1 MATPPS
7 PKTVQE
13 CFDHWA
19 QTGRADTMAAGHW
32 PAARQILERLDL
44 RPSQWFLDVGCGNGY
59 TVAWAAE
66 RVAPQGQ
73 AWGIELSE
81 NMLNVARQTVTAPNA
96 HFQQAN
102 VLELSFKPETFDA
115 VIAIESLYYWPD
127 IPTALKNIHRVL
139 KPGGWWVA
147 MVDFYQENPY
157 CTDWS
162 TLLNLPMTYWG
173 EEAYKTAFTQARFQ
187 NVQTERLLNPT
198 PVDPKTFQPGW
209 GFETVED
216 VKTFRLAVGSLAIW
230 GQRPQASRLST
241 HPAE

>member
-1 MATPPS
+1 MAT
-7 PKTVQE
+7 
-13 CFDHWA
+13 
-19 QTGRADTMAAGHW
+19 GHW

-44 RPSQWFLDVGCGNGY
+44 QPGQWFLDVGCGNGY

-81 NMLNVARQTVTAPNA
+81 NMLSVARKNVTVPNA

-102 VLELSFKPETFDA
+102 VQALPFEEGVFDN

-127 IPTALKNIHRVL
+127 IPAALSQIHRVL

-157 CTDWS
+157 CASWP
-162 TLLNLPMTYWG
+162 TLLNLPLTLWG
-173 EEAYKTAFTQARFQ
+173 EAEYTKAFTHAGFCH
-187 NVQTERLLNPT
+187 VQTERLLNPT

-230 GQRPQASRLST
+230 GQRPPL
-241 HPAE
+241 